1 MKSKQYIPVKPYPL
15 TGEVKKPEKKGLTQ
29 HDKIARLYAL
39 AKKLNVKI
47 GG

>member
-1 MKSKQYIPVKPYPL
+1 MKNKQYIPVKTIP
-15 TGEVKKPEKKGLTQ
+15 KKNEEKTKSEKEKEKLEN
-29 HDKIARLYAL
+29 LYAL